1 MRGFVKGVGDN
12 VLFFCKLCY
21 TERKQKQHWQVK
33 FYRWEL
39 WDELGFS
46 EPNDPI
52 QDPLLYSKQ
61 NLMSF

>member
-1 MRGFVKGVGDN
+1 M
-12 VLFFCKLCY
+12 
-21 TERKQKQHWQVK
+21 K